1 MAKKRSCRRTVDEN
15 RIHDKAV
22 KMRKM
27 TDEQLVGYVE
37 DQVINA
43 SNESFTR
50 GYNEGKSEYEK
61 SFQRGIAEGVKRQKA
76 LEANLRPGVKE
87 FLRELRENGIKGVGQ
102 VTLIK
107 LEHFAKEGGY
117 V

>member
-27 TDEQLVGYVE
+27 TDEQLVHYVE
-37 DQVINA
+37 DRVNKA
-43 SNESFTR
+43 HSEGF
-50 GYNEGKSEYEK
+50 NEGRKDYEK
-61 SFQRGIAEGVKRQKA
+61 AYNRGFGEGVQRQKTLA
-76 LEANLRPGVKE
+76 SRQHPGVKE
-87 FLRELRENGIKGVGQ
+87 FLEELRENGIRGIGQ
-102 VTLIK
+102 VTIVK
-107 LEHFAKEGGY
+107 LEKLAKEGGY